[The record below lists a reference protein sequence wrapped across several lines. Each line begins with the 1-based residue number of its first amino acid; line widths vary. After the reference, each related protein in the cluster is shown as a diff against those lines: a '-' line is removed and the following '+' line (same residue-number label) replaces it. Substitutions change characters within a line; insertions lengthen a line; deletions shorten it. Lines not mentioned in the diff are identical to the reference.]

1 MLRSYAY
8 EIPVELK
15 LRKHFFGMKN
25 LASVLTIATRCRN
38 LTPMRQ
44 SRIPRSFEKIQQL
57 GFVNFS
63 LILILRKELFN
74 FHFSQKGWG

>member
-15 LRKHFFGMKN
+15 LRKHFLGMNN

-44 SRIPRSFEKIQQL
+44 GRTPRSFEKI
-57 GFVNFS
+57 
-63 LILILRKELFN
+63 
-74 FHFSQKGWG
+74 